1 MVNKKHIAQT
11 LEILGQLMPFKDACE
26 SEVGV
31 ELLADL
37 RQRYESLLFKIAK
50 VEASERDKIEYEVVR
65 DIMAK
70 WTNRLVLYNK
80 KSKEVDFIFKTK
92 NS

>member
-1 MVNKKHIAQT
+1 MINKKRIAQT
-11 LEILGQLMPFKDACE
+11 LDILGQLMPFKEACE

-31 ELLADL
+31 ELLSDL

-50 VEASERDKIEYEVVR
+50 VEAIERDKIEYEVVR
-65 DIMAK
+65 DLMAK
-70 WTNRLVLYNK
+70 WTTRLALYAK
-80 KSKEVDFIFKTK
+80 KSKEIDFALKVK